1 MEEGCVPFVGGVIH
15 VSKENELKAFQCV
28 SFVGEVMH
36 QFKRVNA
43 HVSEEGTSSKRL
55 FLLFLHCRGH
65 FAQLAAIR

>member
-1 MEEGCVPFVGGVIH
+1 MEEECVPFVGGVIH
-15 VSKENELKAFQCV
+15 VSKENELKAFQCI

-43 HVSEEGTSSKRL
+43 RL
-55 FLLFLHCRGH
+55 GGRDELKASFLIFLHCRGH